1 MFCPLPLDFIVR
13 GFYIVF
19 IDKAAL
25 TITLRPHQERIIDRL
40 QNYNKGQ
47 VIVPTGGG
55 KTLTMI
61 MDAKSSMDRCNSG
74 VTTVVV
80 APRILLAEQLC
91 SEFMEVIDPNNSDP
105 YLHVMHV
112 HSGETHYVSTTK
124 ADKIHLYANC
134 ARTMGE
140 NVIIFTSY
148 NSLQRI
154 VDADIEVNTI
164 YFDEAHNSVKRNFFP
179 ATEYFAE
186 NADRCYFYTATPKHS
201 LTPKKPGMNWSV
213 YGQVLANI
221 PAPELVEGGY
231 ILPPKVVVKQLP
243 LIKGRKVMY
252 ADDCDNLLETLDN
265 CKSVNVVDGLVD
277 GSSNLSKV
285 LICART
291 TKQIVN
297 LLTHSDF
304 CSELYQRGYSWMTI
318 TSKTGAIIDGKKV
331 DREKFFETL
340 NTWGK
345 DPEKKFVVIHHSI
358 LSEGINVS
366 GLEAVIF
373 MRNMDYIGIS
383 QSIGRVIRLG
393 STEKTFGLVC
403 IPTYDTVGI
412 STARK
417 VQAVVDVVFNQGQP
431 AISEIRR

>member
-1 MFCPLPLDFIVR
+1 LNKWHR
-13 GFYIVF
+13 GAPIGVSVLYIIY
-19 IDKAAL
+19 IDGTAL
-25 TITLRPHQERIIDRL
+25 TITLRPHQQRITDRML
-40 QNYNKGQ
+40 AYNKGQ
-47 VIVPTGGG
+47 IIVPTGGG

-61 MDAKSSMDRCNSG
+61 MDTQRRHDVINNG
-74 VTTVVV
+74 TTTVVV

-91 SEFMEVIDPNNSDP
+91 SEFLEVIDTSNT
-105 YLHVMHV
+105 HIMHV
-112 HSGETHYVSTTK
+112 HSGETHHFSSTK
-124 ADKIHLYANC
+124 ADKIHLFATT
-134 ARTMGE
+134 ARTAGE

-179 ATEYFAE
+179 ATEFFAE

-243 LIKGRKVMY
+243 VIKGRKVMY
-252 ADDCDNLLETLDN
+252 AEDADNLLETIDDN
-265 CKSVNVVDGLVD
+265 NIDKT
-277 GSSNLSKV
+277 

-291 TKQIVN
+291 TKQIMG
-297 LLTHSDF
+297 LISQSDF
-304 CSELYQRGYSWMTI
+304 CLEIAKRGYSWMTI

-331 DREKFFETL
+331 NREEFFNTL
-340 NTWGK
+340 NIWGK
-345 DPEKKFVVIHHSI
+345 DSNKKFVVIHHSI

-393 STEKTFGLVC
+393 DCHKTFGLVC
-403 IPTYDTVGI
+403 IPTYDSVGI

-417 VQAVVDVVFNQGQP
+417 VQAVVDTVFHKGQP

>member
-1 MFCPLPLDFIVR
+1 M
-13 GFYIVF
+13 
-19 IDKAAL
+19 
-25 TITLRPHQERIIDRL
+25 TITLRPHQQRIIDRMGK
-40 QNYNKGQ
+40 YDKGSI
-47 VIVPTGGG
+47 IVPTGGG

-61 MDAKSSMDRCNSG
+61 LDTKRRHDSINNG
-74 VTTVVV
+74 TTTVVV

-105 YLHVMHV
+105 YLHVIHV
-112 HSGETHYVSTTK
+112 HSGETHFASTTK
-124 ADKIHLYANC
+124 AEKIHLYANC
-134 ARTMGE
+134 ARSVGE
-140 NVIIFTSY
+140 NVIIFTTY
-148 NSLQRI
+148 NSLHR
-154 VDADIEVNTI
+154 VMEADIEVNTI

-179 ATEYFAE
+179 ATEHFSE
-186 NADRCYFYTATPKHS
+186 VSERSYFYTATPKHS
-201 LTPKKPGMNWSV
+201 LTVKKPGMNWGHV
-213 YGQVLANI
+213 YGQVLVNV

-243 LIKGRKVMY
+243 LVKGRKVMY
-252 ADDCDNLLETLDN
+252 AEDADNLLETIDDN
-265 CKSVNVVDGLVD
+265 NIDKT
-277 GSSNLSKV
+277 

-291 TKQIVN
+291 TKQIVG
-297 LLTHSDF
+297 LISQSDF
-304 CSELYQRGYSWMTI
+304 CMQLADRGYSWMTI

-331 DREKFFETL
+331 NREEFFNTL

-393 STEKTFGLVC
+393 SSEKTFGLVC

-412 STARK
+412 STAKK
-417 VQAVVDVVFNQGQP
+417 VQAVVDVVFNQGMP

>member
-1 MFCPLPLDFIVR
+1 
-13 GFYIVF
+13 
-19 IDKAAL
+19 L
-25 TITLRPHQERIIDRL
+25 TITLRPHQQRIIDRL
-40 QNYNKGQ
+40 QGYNKGQ

-61 MDAKSSMDRCNSG
+61 LDTQRRHDSITNG
-74 VTTVVV
+74 TTTVVV

-91 SEFMEVIDPNNSDP
+91 SEFLEVIDTANT
-105 YLHVMHV
+105 HIMHV
-112 HSGETHYVSTTK
+112 HSGETHHYSSTK
-124 ADKIHLYANC
+124 ADKIHMFANT
-134 ARTMGE
+134 ARTAGE
-140 NVIIFTSY
+140 NVVIFTSY

-164 YFDEAHNSVKRNFFP
+164 YFDEAHNSVKKNFFP
-179 ATEYFAE
+179 ATEFFLE
-186 NADRCYFYTATPKHS
+186 NADRAYCYTATPKHS

-213 YGQVLANI
+213 YGQVLVNV

-243 LIKGRKVMY
+243 MVKGRKVVF
-252 ADDCDNLLETLDN
+252 AEDADNLLETIDDN
-265 CKSVNVVDGLVD
+265 DI
-277 GSSNLSKV
+277 SKT

-291 TKQIVN
+291 TKQIVG
-297 LLTHSDF
+297 LLSQSDF
-304 CSELYQRGYSWMTI
+304 CSQLADRGYSWMTI

-331 DREKFFETL
+331 NREEFFNTL

-345 DPEKKFVVIHHSI
+345 DATKKFVVIHHSI

-393 STEKTFGLVC
+393 GKEKTFGLVC
-403 IPTYDTVGI
+403 VPTYDSVGI

-417 VQAVVDVVFNQGQP
+417 VQAVVDVVFNQGMP